1 MERKVFAKLDDIKLG
16 GKFLILFFVC
26 VVIPMITTNGYIIWS
41 LKAGIDKEQNQRIE
55 NMA

>member
-1 MERKVFAKLDDIKLG
+1 MERKVFAKLDDIKFG

-41 LKAGIDKEQNQRIE
+41 MN
-55 NMA
+55 